1 MGLGAPMSI
10 LPKTEH
16 LKRYK
21 DVAMLLMKYGRSDL
35 VKSSGLEAALLDE
48 DKALH
53 GQTGGAAAAGDL
65 ADDLERLGPTFVKL
79 GQLLSTR
86 ADLLPP
92 QYLEALTRL
101 QDKVGAF
108 SFGEVEKIVETELGV
123 RLSKAFAHFE
133 AKPMASASL
142 GQVHRAQMRD
152 GRDVV
157 VKVQRPDIRQQMVE
171 DFDALEEVAGFLDA
185 RTEIGRRYDFSPM
198 VTVLRQ
204 SVLRELDYREEA
216 SNLLALADNLQSF
229 EALIFPRP
237 VLDFTTSRVLTM
249 EFVAGKKITDLSPL
263 GLMEIDG
270 SRLAEQLFRAYLQQ
284 ILVDGIFHADPH
296 PGNVFLTEDDPP
308 RVALIDLGMVGRVTS
323 GFQDNLLRLL
333 LAISEGRGED
343 AANIT
348 ISMGEKKGGFDE
360 GQFRR
365 LVGDIVVRHTD
376 ASLNKI
382 DAGAVVLEITRIAAD
397 CDFRLPPEFTMI
409 AKTLL
414 NLDRVVYTLSPSF
427 EPNKT
432 IRGYAT
438 EILQQRMLKAL
449 EPGNV
454 MTSLID
460 LKDFVERLPSRVNK
474 ILDAVGN
481 NDLQIKV
488 DALDEKVLMEGAQKI
503 ANRITV
509 GLVIGSMVV
518 GAALLM
524 RVETAFKLFGYP
536 GIAIIFFLLAGA
548 AAIYLVVTILFYD
561 QPTKKRTGHDEG

>member
-1 MGLGAPMSI
+1 
-10 LPKTEH
+10 
-16 LKRYK
+16 
-21 DVAMLLMKYGRSDL
+21 MLLMKYGRSDL
-35 VKSSGLEAALLDE
+35 VKSSGLEAALVDE
-48 DKALH
+48 DKALE
-53 GQTGGAAAAGDL
+53 GDAGGAGAAGDL

-92 QYLEALTRL
+92 PYLEALARL

-108 SFGEVEKIVETELGV
+108 SFGEVEKIVEAELGV

-133 AKPMASASL
+133 AKPIASASL
-142 GQVHRAQMRD
+142 GQVHRARMRD

-185 RTEIGRRYDFSPM
+185 RTEIGRRYDFTPM
-198 VTVLRQ
+198 VAVLRQ

-216 SNLLALADNLQSF
+216 SNLLTLADNLQGF
-229 EALIFPRP
+229 ETLVFPRP

-249 EFVAGKKITDLSPL
+249 EFVTGKKITDLSPL

-296 PGNVFLTEDDPP
+296 PGNVFLTGDDPP

-343 AANIT
+343 ASQIT
-348 ISMGEKKGGFDE
+348 IGMGEKKGGFDE
-360 GQFRR
+360 AQFRR
-365 LVGDIVVRHTD
+365 KVGDIVVRHTD

-427 EPNKT
+427 DPNKT
-432 IRGYAT
+432 IRRYAT
-438 EILQQRMLKAL
+438 EILQHRMLKAL

-460 LKDFVERLPSRVNK
+460 LKEFVERLPSRVNK

-509 GLVIGSMVV
+509 GLVIGSMIV

-561 QPTKKRTGHDEG
+561 QPTKKRTGHDEV

>member
-1 MGLGAPMSI
+1 MSI

-35 VKSSGLEAALLDE
+35 VKSSGLEAALVDE
-48 DKALH
+48 DKALD
-53 GQTGGAAAAGDL
+53 GKTDGAAAAGDL
-65 ADDLERLGPTFVKL
+65 ADDLERLGPTFIKL

-92 QYLEALTRL
+92 PYLEALTRL
-101 QDKVGAF
+101 QDKIGAF
-108 SFGEVEKIVETELGV
+108 SFGEVEKIVEAELGV
-123 RLSKAFAHFE
+123 RISKAFAHFE
-133 AKPMASASL
+133 AKPIASASL
-142 GQVHRAQMRD
+142 GQVHRARMRD

-157 VKVQRPDIRQQMVE
+157 VKVQRPDIRQQMVQ

-229 EALIFPRP
+229 ETLVFPRP

-249 EFVAGKKITDLSPL
+249 EFVTGKKITDLSPL

-270 SRLAEQLFRAYLQQ
+270 SRLADQLFRAYLQQ

-296 PGNVFLTEDDPP
+296 PGNVFLTQDEPP

-323 GFQDNLLRLL
+323 GFQDDLLRLL
-333 LAISEGRGED
+333 LAISEARGED

-348 ISMGEKKGGFDE
+348 ISMGEKKDGFDE
-360 GQFRR
+360 PQYRR
-365 LVGDIVVRHTD
+365 KVGDLVVRHTD

-397 CDFRLPPEFTMI
+397 CNFRLPPEFTMI

-427 EPNKT
+427 DPNQT
-432 IRGYAT
+432 IRRYAT
-438 EILQQRMLKAL
+438 EILQHRMLKAL
-449 EPGNV
+449 EPGNI

-509 GLVIGSMVV
+509 GLVIGSMIV

-524 RVETAFKLFGYP
+524 RVDTAFKIFGYP

-561 QPTKKRTGHDEG
+561 QPTKKRTSSDEG

>member
-1 MGLGAPMSI
+1 MSI

-21 DVAMLLMKYGRSDL
+21 DVAMLLVKYGRSDL
-35 VKSSGLEAALLDE
+35 VKSSGLEAALVEE
-48 DKALH
+48 DKALA
-53 GQTGGAAAAGDL
+53 GEAGGSAAAADGL

-86 ADLLPP
+86 ADLLPAP
-92 QYLEALTRL
+92 YLEALTRL
-101 QDKVGAF
+101 QDKVGPF
-108 SFGEVEKIVETELGV
+108 SFGEVEKIVESELGV

-133 AKPMASASL
+133 AKPIASASL
-142 GQVHRAQMRD
+142 GQVHRARMRD
-152 GRDVV
+152 GREVV

-216 SNLLALADNLQSF
+216 SNLLALADNLQTF
-229 EALIFPRP
+229 ETLVFPRP

-270 SRLAEQLFRAYLQQ
+270 ARLAEQLFRAYLQQ

-296 PGNVFLTEDDPP
+296 PGNVFLTDDSPP

-323 GFQDNLLRLL
+323 NFQDNLLRLL
-333 LAISEGRGED
+333 LAISEGRGEE
-343 AANIT
+343 AAQIT
-348 ISMGEKKGGFDE
+348 IGMGEKKGGFDE

-365 LVGDIVVRHTD
+365 KVGDIVVRHTD

-427 EPNKT
+427 DPNKT
-432 IRGYAT
+432 IRRYAT
-438 EILQQRMLKAL
+438 EILQHRMLKAL

-460 LKDFVERLPSRVNK
+460 LKEFVERLPSRVNK

-509 GLVIGSMVV
+509 GLVIGSMIV

-524 RVETAFKLFGYP
+524 RVDTAFKIFGYP

-561 QPTKKRTGHDEG
+561 QPTKKRTGQDEG

>member
-1 MGLGAPMSI
+1 MSI

-35 VKSSGLEAALLDE
+35 VKSSGLEAALVDE
-48 DKALH
+48 DKALD
-53 GQTGGAAAAGDL
+53 GKTDGAAAAGDL
-65 ADDLERLGPTFVKL
+65 ADDLERLGPTFIKL

-92 QYLEALTRL
+92 PYLEALTRL
-101 QDKVGAF
+101 QDKIGAF
-108 SFGEVEKIVETELGV
+108 SFGEVEKIVEAELGV
-123 RLSKAFAHFE
+123 RISKAFAHFE
-133 AKPMASASL
+133 AKPIASASL
-142 GQVHRAQMRD
+142 GQVHRARMRD

-157 VKVQRPDIRQQMVE
+157 VKVQRPDIRQQMVQ

-229 EALIFPRP
+229 ETLVLPRP

-249 EFVAGKKITDLSPL
+249 EFVTGKKITDLSPL

-270 SRLAEQLFRAYLQQ
+270 SRLADQLFRAYLQQ

-296 PGNVFLTEDDPP
+296 PGNVFLTQDEPP

-323 GFQDNLLRLL
+323 GFQDDLLRLL
-333 LAISEGRGED
+333 LAISEARGED

-348 ISMGEKKGGFDE
+348 ISMGEKKDGFDE
-360 GQFRR
+360 PQYRR
-365 LVGDIVVRHTD
+365 KVGDLVVRHTD

-397 CDFRLPPEFTMI
+397 CNFRLPPEFTMI

-427 EPNKT
+427 DPNQT
-432 IRGYAT
+432 IRRYAT
-438 EILQQRMLKAL
+438 EILQHRMLKAL
-449 EPGNV
+449 EPGNI

-509 GLVIGSMVV
+509 GLVIGSMIV

-524 RVETAFKLFGYP
+524 RVDTAFKIFGYP

-561 QPTKKRTGHDEG
+561 QPTKKRTSSDEG